1 MTNEIDGL
9 NAHQDQD
16 ECTNPEATQ
25 EKLTRIANKAA
36 KQAVKSLQEKVKG
49 IWNKTEGRT
58 HSIGDSRAGSPGFTV
73 QITDQMF
80 NDWVR
85 QHQRLLFGI
94 AYWWTGSRTDAEE
107 LTQEAFLQAYRSRS
121 SLRDVELVK
130 GWLVGILRHC
140 HSQMRRRTKSREEV
154 SLDEMLYEPESR
166 PTVSADALALHQSL
180 EKLEERH
187 RLPVVLFYF
196 QDLSYREIAEALEL
210 PIGTVMSRLARA
222 RQQLHELMKAPTKLV
237 LMKKAE
243 SL

>member
-1 MTNEIDGL
+1 MALGL
-9 NAHQDQD
+9 
-16 ECTNPEATQ
+16 
-25 EKLTRIANKAA
+25 EKNLR
-36 KQAVKSLQEKVKG
+36 EKVRV

-58 HSIGDSRAGSPGFTV
+58 HSIGDRRAGNRERVYV
-73 QITDQMF
+73 QVTDQMF

-121 SLRDVELVK
+121 SLRDVELAK

-140 HSQMRRRTKSREEV
+140 HSQMRRRTKSRQEV
-154 SLDEMLYEPESR
+154 CIDEMLHEPESR
-166 PTVSADALALHQSL
+166 PTLSADALALHQSL

-222 RQQLHELMKAPTKLV
+222 RQQLHELMKAPAKLV

>member
-1 MTNEIDGL
+1 M
-9 NAHQDQD
+9 
-16 ECTNPEATQ
+16 
-25 EKLTRIANKAA
+25 
-36 KQAVKSLQEKVKG
+36 
-49 IWNKTEGRT
+49 
-58 HSIGDSRAGSPGFTV
+58 

-85 QHQRLLFGI
+85 QHRRLLFGI

-121 SLRDVELVK
+121 SLRDVERVK

-140 HSQMRRRTKSREEV
+140 HCQTWRRTKSRVEV
-154 SLDEMLYEPESR
+154 SFDEVLHEPESQ
-166 PTVSADALALHQSL
+166 PTVSADALALYQSL

-237 LMKKAE
+237 PMKKAE

>member
-1 MTNEIDGL
+1 MQIS
-9 NAHQDQD
+9 D
-16 ECTNPEATQ
+16 E
-25 EKLTRIANKAA
+25 
-36 KQAVKSLQEKVKG
+36 
-49 IWNKTEGRT
+49 
-58 HSIGDSRAGSPGFTV
+58 
-73 QITDQMF
+73 MF
-80 NDWVR
+80 NDWVK

-140 HSQMRRRTKSREEV
+140 HSQTRRRTKSRAEV
-154 SLDEMLYEPESR
+154 SFDEMLNEPESR
-166 PTVSADALALHQSL
+166 PTLSADALALHQSL
-180 EKLEERH
+180 DKLEERH

-196 QDLSYREIAEALEL
+196 QDLSYREIAEALKL

-222 RQQLHELMKAPTKLV
+222 RQQLHELMRAPTKLV
-237 LMKKAE
+237 LMKKAA

>member
-1 MTNEIDGL
+1 M
-9 NAHQDQD
+9 
-16 ECTNPEATQ
+16 
-25 EKLTRIANKAA
+25 
-36 KQAVKSLQEKVKG
+36 
-49 IWNKTEGRT
+49 
-58 HSIGDSRAGSPGFTV
+58 

-94 AYWWTGSRTDAEE
+94 AYWWTGSRTDAED

-121 SLRDVELVK
+121 TLRNVELVK

-140 HSQMRRRTKSREEV
+140 HSQTRRRSKSKEEV
-154 SLDEMLYEPESR
+154 SFDEMRYEPESQ
-166 PTVSADALALHQSL
+166 PTVSANALALHQSL
-180 EKLEERH
+180 EKLEERQ

-196 QDLSYREIAEALEL
+196 QDLSYREIADALEL

>member
-1 MTNEIDGL
+1 VESDLEKSICKKESRVFGIKRK
-9 NAHQDQD
+9 
-16 ECTNPEATQ
+16 PEHTLLVT
-25 EKLTRIANKAA
+25 EKPAIER
-36 KQAVKSLQEKVKG
+36 
-49 IWNKTEGRT
+49 R
-58 HSIGDSRAGSPGFTV
+58 FTV
-73 QITDQMF
+73 QVTDQMF

-85 QHQRLLFGI
+85 HHQSLLFGI
-94 AYWWTGSRTDAEE
+94 ACWWTGSRTDAEA

-130 GWLVGILRHC
+130 RWLVGILRHC
-140 HSQMRRRTKSREEV
+140 HSQTWRRRKSSEEV
-154 SLDEMLYEPESR
+154 SFDQMLYESESL
-166 PTVSADALALHQSL
+166 PTLSATAVVLHRSL

-210 PIGTVMSRLARA
+210 PIGTVMSRLVRA
-222 RQQLHELMKAPTKLV
+222 RQQLHELMKAPTELV

>member
-1 MTNEIDGL
+1 
-9 NAHQDQD
+9 
-16 ECTNPEATQ
+16 
-25 EKLTRIANKAA
+25 
-36 KQAVKSLQEKVKG
+36 
-49 IWNKTEGRT
+49 
-58 HSIGDSRAGSPGFTV
+58 V

-80 NDWVR
+80 NDWVS

-140 HSQMRRRTKSREEV
+140 HSQMRRRTKLRAEV
-154 SLDEMLYEPESR
+154 SFDEMLYEPESR
-166 PTVSADALALHQSL
+166 PTLSVDALALHRSL
-180 EKLEERH
+180 EKLDEPY

-196 QDLSYREIAEALEL
+196 QDLSYREIAEALKL

>member
-1 MTNEIDGL
+1 
-9 NAHQDQD
+9 
-16 ECTNPEATQ
+16 
-25 EKLTRIANKAA
+25 
-36 KQAVKSLQEKVKG
+36 
-49 IWNKTEGRT
+49 
-58 HSIGDSRAGSPGFTV
+58 V

-107 LTQEAFLQAYRSRS
+107 LTQETFLQAYRSCS

-130 GWLVGILRHC
+130 GWLIGILRHC
-140 HSQMRRRTKSREEV
+140 HSQTLRRMKSRGEV
-154 SLDEMLYEPESR
+154 SLDEMLNEPKSQ

-237 LMKKAE
+237 PMKKAE

>member
-1 MTNEIDGL
+1 VTAGY
-9 NAHQDQD
+9 
-16 ECTNPEATQ
+16 
-25 EKLTRIANKAA
+25 
-36 KQAVKSLQEKVKG
+36 AVK
-49 IWNKTEGRT
+49 EGF
-58 HSIGDSRAGSPGFTV
+58 AV

-85 QHQRLLFGI
+85 QHQKLLFGI

-121 SLRDVELVK
+121 SLRDLELVK

-140 HSQMRRRTKSREEV
+140 HSQMRRRTKSREEI
-154 SLDEMLYEPESR
+154 SLDEMHYEPEGR
-166 PTVSADALALHQSL
+166 PTLSANAIALHQSL

-222 RQQLHELMKAPTKLV
+222 RQQLHELMKTPTKLV